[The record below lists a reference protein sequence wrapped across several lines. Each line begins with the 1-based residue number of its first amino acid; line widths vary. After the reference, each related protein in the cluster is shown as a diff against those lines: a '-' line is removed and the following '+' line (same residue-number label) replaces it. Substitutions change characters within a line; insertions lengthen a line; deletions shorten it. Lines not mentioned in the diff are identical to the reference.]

1 MAPGEGPCPRL
12 DTLAETE
19 AAIAEAAMLLAAT
32 PPRQAGSTA
41 QMPPSASSVS
51 T

>member
-1 MAPGEGPCPRL
+1 MAPGKGSSPRL

-19 AAIAEAAMLLAAT
+19 AAIAGAAMLLAAT
-32 PPRQAGSTA
+32 PPRLAGSTA
-41 QMPPSASSVS
+41 QTPPSASSVS